1 MNLNKLQS
9 LSSYTLKISLIFV
22 FGFFAQINQSK
33 SDDIIQDEYTML
45 REYERT
51 NDYVDQLTTIAVESF
66 QDEDFN
72 KVYGSDYIPVAIDTP
87 AGEFMPIEPTVK
99 YKKGE
104 KLPTRISA
112 TESKLDAKTKEYI
125 FMIVQEIHYLKAAI
139 RDMYLDKEASIQKS
153 PYQNVNNEN
162 LIKQNIIPLKFL
174 SPQPSTVSEIQNMG
188 DPWGFTAVNRYGG
201 AVLVEGV
208 GPEYKYFRIT
218 YSGLPAKVCAGLLM
232 ARWEDNY
239 LGTMWIGANGKFFSW
254 ARELQ
259 ANPMPV
265 SPKEAVALCKN
276 GGYFQI
282 GFK

>member
-87 AGEFMPIEPTVK
+87 AGEFMPIETTVK

>member
-66 QDEDFN
+66 KDEDFN

-87 AGEFMPIEPTVK
+87 SGEFMPIEPTVK

-153 PYQNVNNEN
+153 QYQNVNNEN